1 MSLDRN
7 YKGVWISS
15 KILDY
20 FDNELTICLQ
30 PNRTSFRIVPMGSPV
45 VVLLLGRNNVRKS

>member
-1 MSLDRN
+1 VSLDRN